1 MQVQNCMERLMET
14 EETRKIVET
23 YGDTFK
29 YKKKYVETEKDWR
42 RLRRLWKSLEIYVNT
57 KSYGD
62 SGRD

>member
-14 EETRKIVET
+14 KETREIVET

-29 YKKKYVETEKDWR
+29 YKKVCRDRDWMR
-42 RLRRLWKSLEIYVNT
+42 IRRLWKPLEIHANI
-57 KSYGD
+57 KLYGE